1 MEEILCQLVF
11 LNIIMLGLM
20 YDELLSSIT
29 DQIDNYVKKRYFMAL
44 SGPPASGKST
54 ISEKLKSDLNTKG
67 YETSIL
73 QMDGFHYDD
82 QILKEKKLLLKKGAP
97 ETFDVMGL
105 INFVSRLQKEDE
117 VVIPIFDRSLELS
130 RSSAVII
137 SKSTKV
143 IIVEG
148 NYILLNSYPW
158 CELHKFFN
166 TTVMINCEKKI
177 LEKRLIER
185 WKNFNLPKEEIDE
198 KVYKNDLP
206 NGVNVLKNSIKADYI
221 LEN

>member
-1 MEEILCQLVF
+1 M
-11 LNIIMLGLM
+11 
-20 YDELLSSIT
+20 SIT
-29 DQIDNYVKKRYFMAL
+29 ERIDNDYKNRYFIAL

-54 ISEKLKSDLNTKG
+54 ISEKLANDLSAKDYN
-67 YETSIL
+67 TSIL

-82 QILKEKKLLLKKGAP
+82 LILKEKKLLLKKGAP

-137 SKSTKV
+137 SKNTKV

-148 NYILLNSYPW
+148 NYVLLNSYPW
-158 CELHKFFN
+158 RELHKFFN
-166 TTVMINCEKKI
+166 TTVMINCGKKI

-185 WKNFNLPKEEIDE
+185 WENFNLPKEEIDE

-206 NGVNVLKNSIKADYI
+206 NGVNVLENSIKAEYI

>member
-1 MEEILCQLVF
+1 MP
-11 LNIIMLGLM
+11 GLM

-105 INFVSRLQKEDE
+105 INFISRLYKEEE
-117 VVIPIFDRSLELS
+117 VAIPIFDRSLELS
-130 RSSAVII
+130 RSSAAII
-137 SKSTKV
+137 SKNTKV

-148 NYILLNSYPW
+148 NYILLNSHPW
-158 CELHKFFN
+158 KELHKFFN
-166 TTVMINCEKKI
+166 STIMINCKEKV
-177 LEKRLIER
+177 LEERLIER
-185 WKNFNLPKEEIDE
+185 WKKFKLSKQEINQ

-206 NGVNVLKNSIKADYI
+206 NGINVLKNSITPDYN

>member
-1 MEEILCQLVF
+1 MLDLIYDQL
-11 LNIIMLGLM
+11 LI
-20 YDELLSSIT
+20 SIT
-29 DQIDNYVKKRYFMAL
+29 KRIDNDDENRYFIAL

-54 ISEKLKSDLNTKG
+54 ISQKLANDLSAKEYKS
-67 YETSIL
+67 SIL

-82 QILKEKKLLLKKGAP
+82 LILKEKKLLLKKGAP

-137 SKSTKV
+137 SKNTKV

-198 KVYKNDLP
+198 KVYNNDLP
-206 NGVNVLKNSIKADYI
+206 NGVNVLKNSIKVDYI

>member
-1 MEEILCQLVF
+1 MLDLIYDQL
-11 LNIIMLGLM
+11 LI
-20 YDELLSSIT
+20 SIT
-29 DQIDNYVKKRYFMAL
+29 ERIDNDDKNRYFIAL

-54 ISEKLKSDLNTKG
+54 ISEKLANDLRANE
-67 YETSIL
+67 YNSSIL

-82 QILKEKKLLLKKGAP
+82 LILKEKKLLLKKGAP

-117 VVIPIFDRSLELS
+117 VIIPIFDRSLELS

-137 SKSTKV
+137 SKNTKV

>member
-1 MEEILCQLVF
+1 MSGLTYDQL
-11 LNIIMLGLM
+11 II
-20 YDELLSSIT
+20 SVT
-29 DQIDNYVKKRYFMAL
+29 DHIDDNNKNRYFIAL

-54 ISEKLKSDLNTKG
+54 ISENLAKDLSAKG
-67 YETSIL
+67 YNSSIL

-82 QILKEKKLLLKKGAP
+82 LILKEKKLLSKKGAP

-105 INFVSRLQKEDE
+105 INFVSRLHKEDE

-137 SKSTKV
+137 SKNTKV

-148 NYILLNSYPW
+148 NYVLLNSYPW
-158 CELHKFFN
+158 SELHKFFN

-185 WKNFNLPKEEIDE
+185 WENFNLPKKEIDE

-206 NGVNVLKNSIKADYI
+206 NGVNVLKNSIGAEYI

>member
-1 MEEILCQLVF
+1 MSGLTYNQL
-11 LNIIMLGLM
+11 
-20 YDELLSSIT
+20 LLSVT
-29 DQIDNYVKKRYFMAL
+29 DHIDNNDKIRYFIAL

-54 ISEKLKSDLNTKG
+54 ISENLAKDLSAKG
-67 YETSIL
+67 YNSSIL

-82 QILKEKKLLLKKGAP
+82 LILKEKKLLSKKGAP

-105 INFVSRLQKEDE
+105 INFVSRLHKEDE

-137 SKSTKV
+137 SKNTKV

-148 NYILLNSYPW
+148 NYVLLNSYPW
-158 CELHKFFN
+158 SELHKFFN

-185 WKNFNLPKEEIDE
+185 WENFNLPKKEIDE

-206 NGVNVLKNSIKADYI
+206 NGVNVLKNSIAAEYI

>member
-1 MEEILCQLVF
+1 MLDLIYDQL
-11 LNIIMLGLM
+11 LI
-20 YDELLSSIT
+20 SIT
-29 DQIDNYVKKRYFMAL
+29 ERIDNDDKSRYFIAL

-54 ISEKLKSDLNTKG
+54 ISQKLANDLSAKEYNS
-67 YETSIL
+67 SIL

-82 QILKEKKLLLKKGAP
+82 LILKEKKLLSKKGAP

-137 SKSTKV
+137 SKNTKV

-185 WKNFNLPKEEIDE
+185 WENFNLPKEEIDE

>member
-1 MEEILCQLVF
+1 
-11 LNIIMLGLM
+11 MLGLI
-20 YDELLSSIT
+20 YDQLLISIT
-29 DQIDNYVKKRYFMAL
+29 ERIDNDDKSRYFIAL

-54 ISEKLKSDLNTKG
+54 ISQKLANDLSAKEYNS
-67 YETSIL
+67 SIL

-82 QILKEKKLLLKKGAP
+82 VILKEKKLLLKKGAP

-117 VVIPIFDRSLELS
+117 VIIPIFDRSLELS

-137 SKSTKV
+137 SKNTKV

-158 CELHKFFN
+158 SELNKFFN
-166 TTVMINCEKKI
+166 TTIMINCEKKI

-185 WKNFNLPKEEIDE
+185 WENFNLPKEEIDE
-198 KVYKNDLP
+198 KVYNNDLP
-206 NGVNVLKNSIKADYI
+206 NGVNVLKNSIKVDYI

>member
-1 MEEILCQLVF
+1 MSGLTYNQL
-11 LNIIMLGLM
+11 
-20 YDELLSSIT
+20 LLSVT
-29 DQIDNYVKKRYFMAL
+29 DHIDNNDKNRYFIAL

-54 ISEKLKSDLNTKG
+54 ISENLVKDLSAKG
-67 YETSIL
+67 YNSSIL

-82 QILKEKKLLLKKGAP
+82 LILKERKLLSKKGAP

-105 INFVSRLQKEDE
+105 INFVSRLRKEDE

-137 SKSTKV
+137 SKNTKV

-148 NYILLNSYPW
+148 NYVLLNSYPW
-158 CELHKFFN
+158 SELHKFFN

-185 WKNFNLPKEEIDE
+185 WENFNLPKKEIDE

-206 NGVNVLKNSIKADYI
+206 NGVNVLKNSIGAEYI

>member
-1 MEEILCQLVF
+1 MSGFSYDQL
-11 LNIIMLGLM
+11 LDIIA
-20 YDELLSSIT
+20 
-29 DQIDNYVKKRYFMAL
+29 DNVENSDINRYFIAL

-54 ISEKLKSDLNTKG
+54 ISERFISDFNAKG
-67 YETSIL
+67 YQSSVL

-82 QILKEKKLLLKKGAP
+82 QILKDKNLLLKKGSP

-137 SKSTKV
+137 SKNSKV
-143 IIVEG
+143 ILVEG

-158 CELHKFFN
+158 KELHKFFN
-166 TTVMINCEKKI
+166 STIMINCDEKI

-185 WKNFNLPKEEIDE
+185 WENFNLPKEEIDK
-198 KVYKNDLP
+198 KVYENDLP
-206 NGVNVLKNSIKADYI
+206 NGINVLKNSIEADYI
-221 LEN
+221 LLN

>member
-1 MEEILCQLVF
+1 MSD
-11 LNIIMLGLM
+11 LN
-20 YDELLSSIT
+20 YNELLIKLL
-29 DQIDNYVKKRYFMAL
+29 DNLKNDLKNRYFIAL

-54 ISEKLKSDLNTKG
+54 ISEKLVKDLTFKG
-67 YETSIL
+67 YNSSIL

-82 QILKEKKLLLKKGAP
+82 LILKEKKLLLKKGAP

-130 RSSAVII
+130 RSSAAII
-137 SKSTKV
+137 SKNTKV

-148 NYILLNSYPW
+148 NYILLNNYPW
-158 CELHKFFN
+158 KELHKFFN
-166 TTVMINCEKKI
+166 TTVIINCEEKV
-177 LEKRLIER
+177 LEERLIER
-185 WKNFNLPKEEIDE
+185 WEKFNLPKEEIKE
-198 KVYKNDLP
+198 KVYRNDLP

>member
-1 MEEILCQLVF
+1 MLDLIYDQL
-11 LNIIMLGLM
+11 LI
-20 YDELLSSIT
+20 SIT
-29 DQIDNYVKKRYFMAL
+29 ERIDNDDKNRYFIAL

-54 ISEKLKSDLNTKG
+54 ISQKLANDLSAKEYNS
-67 YETSIL
+67 SIL

-82 QILKEKKLLLKKGAP
+82 LILKEKKLLLKKGAP

-105 INFVSRLQKEDE
+105 INSVSRLQKEDE

-137 SKSTKV
+137 SKNTKV

-185 WKNFNLPKEEIDE
+185 WENFNLPKEEIDE